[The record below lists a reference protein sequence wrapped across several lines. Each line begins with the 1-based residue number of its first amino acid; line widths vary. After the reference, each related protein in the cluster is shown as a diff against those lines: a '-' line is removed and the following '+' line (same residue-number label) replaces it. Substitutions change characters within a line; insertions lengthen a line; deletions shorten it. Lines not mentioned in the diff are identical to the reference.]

1 MAEKFRFTAHL
12 QSLSAI
18 ASNYFV
24 ESWPGIRYASVR
36 EIHHPIAPV
45 TAHTAAYDRDDH
57 WRWWNPRLELP
68 RFGRAGPSVTGDR
81 KRLRIAITSAS

>member
-18 ASNYFV
+18 AFNYFV

-57 WRWWNPRLELP
+57 WLVEPQVRATAVWSRWAERDWP
-68 RFGRAGPSVTGDR
+68 
-81 KRLRIAITSAS
+81 